1 MTEETSCL
9 EWKGYCKMSYDWDCM
24 PPRHSEAKNQPTLFT
39 QSPDE
44 FFTSMGVSIDEIN
57 LWRSKGW
64 LSFDPDT
71 VKKYDEAERIEVK
84 FIKALA
90 RFGLSDA
97 MVNRLL
103 SGLDKPYCYDP
114 ETTLYSFMHESWATL
129 PSEPDSEDMV
139 SEGIEELIENEEW
152 DELRSL
158 MDRISEAIEQSESED
173 EGKNE

>member
-1 MTEETSCL
+1 
-9 EWKGYCKMSYDWDCM
+9 MSNDWDCLS
-24 PPRHSEAKNQPTLFT
+24 PRHSEAMHQRTFFT

-44 FFTSMGVSIDEIN
+44 FLTEIGVSFDEMN
-57 LWRSKGW
+57 HWRAKGW

-71 VKKYDEAERIEVK
+71 IKKYDETERIEVM

-114 ETTLYSFMHESWATL
+114 RTTFFSFMQDSWITL
-129 PSEPDSEDMV
+129 PPNPDPKDTV
-139 SEGIEELIENEEW
+139 SEGIEALIENEEW

-158 MDRISEAIEQSESED
+158 MDRISEVTEQSEPED
-173 EGKNE
+173 E